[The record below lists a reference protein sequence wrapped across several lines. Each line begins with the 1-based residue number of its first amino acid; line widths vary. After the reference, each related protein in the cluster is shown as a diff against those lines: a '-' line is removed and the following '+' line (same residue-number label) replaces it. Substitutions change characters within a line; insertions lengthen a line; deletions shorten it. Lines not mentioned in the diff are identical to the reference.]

1 MYLAIS
7 YTEIGRDTFFVH
19 RATFSPPHRKIFR
32 SAEEKVLERRGEKSV
47 CEGVMEESYQ
57 IQKLWYWV
65 VAVTS
70 PWVAAQDAADGKT
83 DSTDGAVLAK
93 RFNGILAARGSKA
106 ARRRCERGYAA
117 LVEAYRQYKQV
128 RYDCPEDTHVVVCIL
143 LRMFR
148 ILDFTI

>member
-1 MYLAIS
+1 M
-7 YTEIGRDTFFVH
+7 YTEPRFLLHTEK
-19 RATFSPPHRKIFR
+19 FSGAQSKKF
-32 SAEEKVLERRGEKSV
+32 SSEEEKKSV

-57 IQKLWYWV
+57 IQKLWHWV

-70 PWVAAQDAADGKT
+70 PGVAAQDAADGKPG
-83 DSTDGAVLAK
+83 STNGAVLAK
-93 RFNGILAARGSKA
+93 RFNGILATCGSKA

-128 RYDCPEDTHVVVCIL
+128 RYDCPEEMHVVVCIL

-148 ILDFTI
+148 ILDITI

>member
-1 MYLAIS
+1 M
-7 YTEIGRDTFFVH
+7 THFFVH

-57 IQKLWYWV
+57 IQKLWHWII
-65 VAVTS
+65 ALTS
-70 PWVAAQDAADGKT
+70 PGVAAQDAADSKPG
-83 DSTDGAVLAK
+83 STDGAVLAK
-93 RFNGILAARGSKA
+93 RFNGILAACGSKA

-128 RYDCPEDTHVVVCIL
+128 RYDCSEEMHVVVCIL

-148 ILDFTI
+148 ILDITI